1 MMELPCHQRLS
12 ISAICDQDRQG
23 LSQLCSNSYLFTGI
37 EHLASKHGAENHLDV
52 FGEGIMV
59 KVVAVDAH
67 LVGIGFTETRQ

>member
-37 EHLASKHGAENHLDV
+37 AHLASKHGAENHLDV
-52 FGEGIMV
+52 FDEAVMV
-59 KVVAVDAH
+59 EVVEVDAH